1 MQENKRLAS
10 VGGALNGLTRELG
23 RLVGLIIPIARSKP
37 VESVDSPIDFVGS
50 RSAYIAQTTLY
61 GYMKTRMGT
70 SFQRYFEDDGFSA
83 TLRVAAVKVAVACVD
98 DLTIFAV
105 AKAAENGGLSP
116 AAACALA
123 TCCYERA
130 VDDVISQ
137 RDRIHIPADAA
148 AKFKLRVQVT
158 DWEKAAYRDTAFV
171 RSPEA
176 LVRYA
181 PVVEEFMNDDSEI
194 VRNSIRF
201 RWIEIRKALTQRMDT
216 EAVCRDWLDI

>member
-1 MQENKRLAS
+1 MSS
-10 VGGALNGLTRELG
+10 VGGVLGALSQEIR
-23 RLVGLIIPIARSKP
+23 RMVGLIIPLAPKTPIET
-37 VESVDSPIDFVGS
+37 VENLIDFVGS

-70 SFQRYFEDDGFSA
+70 SFQRYFEDDDFSA

-130 VDDVISQ
+130 IEDVISQ

-158 DWEKAAYRDTAFV
+158 DWEKVAYRDTAFV

-176 LVRYA
+176 LVLYA

-201 RWIEIRKALTQRMDT
+201 RWIEIRKTLTQRMDT
-216 EAVCRDWLDI
+216 DAVCRDWLVE

>member
-1 MQENKRLAS
+1 M
-10 VGGALNGLTRELG
+10 
-23 RLVGLIIPIARSKP
+23 VGLIIPSVQKTPIET
-37 VESVDSPIDFVGS
+37 VENLIDFIGS

-70 SFQRYFEDDGFSA
+70 SFQRYFEDDDFSA
-83 TLRVAAVKVAVACVD
+83 TLRIAAVKVAVACVD

-105 AKAAENGGLSP
+105 AKAAENATLSR
-116 AAACALA
+116 AAKSTFA
-123 TCCYERA
+123 TFCYERA
-130 VDDVISQ
+130 IDDVISP

-148 AKFKLRVQVT
+148 AKFNLRLQAT

-181 PVVEEFMNDDSEI
+181 PVVEEFMMDDSEI

-201 RWIEIRKALTQRMDT
+201 RWIEIRKTLTERMDT
-216 EAVCRDWLDI
+216 DAVCRDWLVE